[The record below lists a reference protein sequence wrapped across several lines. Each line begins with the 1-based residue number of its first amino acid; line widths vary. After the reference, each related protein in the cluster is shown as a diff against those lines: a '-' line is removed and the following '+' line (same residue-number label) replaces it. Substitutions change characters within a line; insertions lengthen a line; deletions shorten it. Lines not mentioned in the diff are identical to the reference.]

1 MPNRPRTR
9 TKTGVARRTSRGRGK
24 VAAGIRLLGD
34 IGATN
39 ARFAIYSDHRRAVQT
54 RITPVEQYE
63 TLGEAIEGYLAAEQ
77 IDLPLRAVA
86 LAVAS
91 PVTGDQITLTNHP
104 WSFSQSALRH
114 DLRIDRLV
122 VVNDFTA
129 NALSVPR
136 LAPEDRLAIGGGEA
150 VPDTPVGVLGPGTG
164 LGVSG
169 LIPASGVLVAL
180 SGEGGHASM
189 PATDDRESEVL
200 LRLRRR
206 FGHVSAERVLSGQGL
221 VNLYSALA
229 DIDGV
234 QVEPYTPAQ
243 ITDPVIGEREPLCR
257 AATAMFCAML
267 GTVAG
272 NLALTL
278 GARGGVYIAGGIV
291 PRLGTRFGESA
302 FRERFEHMGRFRD
315 YLAAIP
321 TWVVT
326 AAVPAFLGLAELLE
340 RKE

>member
-1 MPNRPRTR
+1 MP
-9 TKTGVARRTSRGRGK
+9 RTSRIGRGK
-24 VAAGIRLLGD
+24 AKRAVRARGKSAPGIRLVGD

-39 ARFAIYSDHRRAVQT
+39 ARFAIYTDRRRTTQA
-54 RITPVEQYE
+54 RITPVEQYAS
-63 TLGEAIEGYLAAEQ
+63 LGEAIKGYLAEEQ
-77 IDLPLRAVA
+77 ITGPLQGVA

-91 PVTGDQITLTNHP
+91 PVTGDQVTLTNHP
-104 WSFSQSALRH
+104 WSFSISGLRR
-114 DLRIDRLV
+114 DLRIKRLI

-129 NALSVPR
+129 NALAVPR
-136 LAPEDRLAIGGGEA
+136 LGPEERAAIGGGAA
-150 VPDTPVGVLGPGTG
+150 VPGTPIAVLGPGTG

-169 LIPASGVLVAL
+169 LIPARGGLVAL
-180 SGEGGHASM
+180 AGEGGHASM
-189 PATDDRESEVL
+189 AAADDRESEVL

-229 DIDGV
+229 EIEGV
-234 QVEPYTPAQ
+234 QAEPYTPAQ
-243 ITDPVIGEREPLCR
+243 ITDPVFGERQPLCR
-257 AATAMFCAML
+257 AALAMFCAML

-291 PRLGTRFGESA
+291 PRLGTRFVESA

-326 AAVPAFLGLAELLE
+326 AAVPAFLGLAEMLD

>member
-1 MPNRPRTR
+1 MANTPLIGTA
-9 TKTGVARRTSRGRGK
+9 KARGPIRAQGK
-24 VAAGIRLLGD
+24 NAPGIRLLGD
-34 IGATN
+34 VGATN
-39 ARFAIYSDHRRAVQT
+39 VRFAVYTDRRQAAQA
-54 RITPVEQYE
+54 RIMPVEQYA
-63 TLGEAIEGYLAAEQ
+63 TLREAIEGYLAAEQ
-77 IDLPLRAVA
+77 ITLPLRAVA

-104 WSFSQSALRH
+104 WSFSQSGLRH
-114 DLRIDRLV
+114 DLRISRLIV
-122 VVNDFTA
+122 INDFTA
-129 NALSVPR
+129 NALAVPR
-136 LAPEDRLAIGGGEA
+136 LAPDERVAIGGGEA
-150 VPDTPVGVLGPGTG
+150 VPDTPIAVLGPGTG

-169 LIPASGVLVAL
+169 LIPANGSLVAL
-180 SGEGGHASM
+180 AGEGGHASM
-189 PATDDRESEVL
+189 PAADDRESEVL

-221 VNLYSALA
+221 VNLYAALA
-229 DIDGV
+229 DIEGV

-257 AATAMFCAML
+257 AALAMFCAML

-291 PRLGTRFGESA
+291 PRLGARFAESA
-302 FRERFEHMGRFRD
+302 FRERFERMGRFRD

-321 TWVVT
+321 TWVMT
-326 AAVPAFLGLAELLE
+326 AAVPAFLGLAELVE

>member
-1 MPNRPRTR
+1 MP
-9 TKTGVARRTSRGRGK
+9 RTSRTRAAKVKRAVRGRRK
-24 VAAGIRLLGD
+24 RAAGIRIVGD

-39 ARFAIYSDHRRAVQT
+39 ARFAIYSGERRVTQA
-54 RITPVEQYE
+54 RITPVEQYA
-63 TLGEAIEGYLAAEQ
+63 TLREAIEGYLVAEQ
-77 IDLPLRAVA
+77 VSAPLRGVA

-91 PVTGDQITLTNHP
+91 PVTGDRVTLTNHP
-104 WSFSQSALRH
+104 WSFSISALRR
-114 DLRIDRLV
+114 DLRTNRLIV
-122 VVNDFTA
+122 INDFTA
-129 NALSVPR
+129 NALAVPR
-136 LAPEDRLAIGGGEA
+136 LGADERLAVGGGEA
-150 VPDTPVGVLGPGTG
+150 VPDTPIAVLGPGTG

-169 LIPASGVLVAL
+169 LIPAKGGMVPLA
-180 SGEGGHASM
+180 GEGGHASM
-189 PATDDRESEVL
+189 APADDRESEVL

-229 DIDGV
+229 EIEGEPA
-234 QVEPYTPAQ
+234 EPYTPAQ
-243 ITDPVIGEREPLCR
+243 ITDPVIGERQPLCR
-257 AATAMFCAML
+257 AALAMFCAML

-291 PRLGTRFGESA
+291 PRLGDRFLESG
-302 FRERFEHMGRFRD
+302 FRERFERMGRFRD

-326 AAVPAFLGLAELLE
+326 AEVPAFLGLAELLE
-340 RKE
+340 RKD

>member
-1 MPNRPRTR
+1 MARVRHAATKKARWKSHRRARTE
-9 TKTGVARRTSRGRGK
+9 
-24 VAAGIRLLGD
+24 AGIRLLGD

-39 ARFAIYSDHRRAVQT
+39 ARFAIYTDQRRAT
-54 RITPVEQYE
+54 RARIAPVEQYAS
-63 TLGEAIEGYLAAEQ
+63 LGEAIEGYLAAEQ
-77 IDLPLRAVA
+77 ITSPLRAVA

-104 WSFSQSALRH
+104 WSFSQSALRR
-114 DLRIDRLV
+114 DLRIGRLIAI
-122 VVNDFTA
+122 NDFTA
-129 NALSVPR
+129 NALAVPR
-136 LAPEDRLAIGGGEA
+136 LSPKERVAIGGGEA
-150 VPDTPVGVLGPGTG
+150 VPDTPIAVLGPGTG

-169 LIPASGVLVAL
+169 LVPANGLLVPL

-189 PATDDRESEVL
+189 PAADDRESEVL
-200 LRLRRR
+200 VRLRRR

-221 VNLYSALA
+221 VNLYSTLA
-229 DIDGV
+229 EIEGV
-234 QVEPYTPAQ
+234 QIESYTPAQ

-257 AATAMFCAML
+257 AAVDMFCAML

-272 NLALTL
+272 GLALTL

-291 PRLGTRFGESA
+291 PRLGTRFVESG
-302 FRERFEHMGRFRD
+302 FRERFERMGRFRD

-326 AAVPAFLGLAELLE
+326 AAVPAFLGLGEMLE
-340 RKE
+340 RKQ